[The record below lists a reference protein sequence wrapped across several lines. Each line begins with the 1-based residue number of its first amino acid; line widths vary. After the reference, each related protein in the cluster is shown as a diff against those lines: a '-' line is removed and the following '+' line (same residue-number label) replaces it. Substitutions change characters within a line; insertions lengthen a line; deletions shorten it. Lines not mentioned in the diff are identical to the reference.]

1 MKLEN
6 TLKKFVKSFSGNVMG
21 IGIESQQITEALQKQ
36 EQISNCLLLDCY
48 DTIGMQ
54 DTKKRGR
61 NKKIPL
67 KKLRKKVGKK
77 KMDYILCH
85 TSSIDPYWRYFIRDS
100 VYMTSK
106 KIIYYGKEEE
116 CSLEL
121 EEFIKRYKRYKKI
134 EIETEKEGEY
144 QIIFI
149 HLNGAKNHRIL
160 DIFYFI
166 GDSLYQAIQLF
177 GDYLVQ

>member
-6 TLKKFVKSFSGNVMG
+6 TLKMFVKSFSGNVMG

-67 KKLRKKVGKK
+67 KKLRKK
-77 KMDYILCH
+77 
-85 TSSIDPYWRYFIRDS
+85 W
-100 VYMTSK
+100 
-106 KIIYYGKEEE
+106 
-116 CSLEL
+116 
-121 EEFIKRYKRYKKI
+121 
-134 EIETEKEGEY
+134 
-144 QIIFI
+144 IIFFAI
-149 HLNGAKNHRIL
+149 QVVLIL
-160 DIFYFI
+160 I
-166 GDSLYQAIQLF
+166 GDILF
-177 GDYLVQ
+177 VIVFI